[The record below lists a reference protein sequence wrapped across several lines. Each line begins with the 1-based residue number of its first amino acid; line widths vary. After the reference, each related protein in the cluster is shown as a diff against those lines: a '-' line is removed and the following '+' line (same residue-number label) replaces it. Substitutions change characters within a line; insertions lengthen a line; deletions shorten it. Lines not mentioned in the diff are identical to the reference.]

1 MAHAEALLAEAERYR
16 NGKAFDHSNLIGAVE
31 EWRRAHYLT
40 RRGVKVLELP
50 QDGYRPDFDLQY
62 EPMEGYAV
70 TEEVKADTYTDGS
83 GRAGRLF
90 VECGEGWNGS
100 TPKPWQDEALRRS
113 GLFSTQADI
122 YTISRTPL
130 R

>member
-1 MAHAEALLAEAERYR
+1 
-16 NGKAFDHSNLIGAVE
+16 
-31 EWRRAHYLT
+31 
-40 RRGVKVLELP
+40 
-50 QDGYRPDFDLQY
+50 
-62 EPMEGYAV
+62 MEGYTV
-70 TEEVKADTYTDGS
+70 TEEVKADTYTDGR
-83 GRAGRLF
+83 GQAERLF

-100 TPKPWQDEALRRS
+100 TPRPRQDETLRRS